1 MSASARVSI
10 LRTLIATLI
19 VTAAACD
26 GSRPLSSS
34 AGKASDQLSVSS
46 PAMLADTAIPMAVH
60 RAAIAPERRLAG
72 AVAGRAV
79 VKLGQGDAN
88 AAGEE
93 GAEAVEAPE
102 QQPEVAPGSMLVR
115 TGEAS
120 LQVDSLEIGIARVR
134 DVARRTGA
142 VIANTSMEGGKQ
154 QTRAASLEL
163 RIPSEKFDE
172 AVNGLAP
179 IGKVESV
186 SVTVQDVGEEFVD
199 VQARVANARRL
210 EQRLVELLATRTGKL
225 ADVLTV
231 ERELARVREQIERY
245 EGRMRYLRTRA
256 SISTLS
262 IGIHEPY
269 PIVADHP
276 GEQPIRDAFVQAW
289 RNLVGVTA
297 GLIAALGVVIPLGIL
312 VIVLAIAA
320 RRWFPTRAFGLPSKT
335 REA

>member
-1 MSASARVSI
+1 MSASARVSVLSTI
-10 LRTLIATLI
+10 LATLT
-19 VTAAACD
+19 VAAAACD
-26 GSRPLSSS
+26 SSHPASPTRQVNNQLSLSSPVMANSAVALTVGAKREFSARPGS
-34 AGKASDQLSVSS
+34 AGE
-46 PAMLADTAIPMAVH
+46 AD
-60 RAAIAPERRLAG
+60 AAK
-72 AVAGRAV
+72 GRV
-79 VKLGQGDAN
+79 
-88 AAGEE
+88 E
-93 GAEAVEAPE
+93 GAEESS
-102 QQPEVAPGSMLVR
+102 QQPEVTPGSMLVR
-115 TGEAS
+115 TGRAS

-163 RIPSEKFDE
+163 RIPSERFDE

-179 IGKVESV
+179 IGKLESV
-186 SVTVQDVGEEFVD
+186 NVTVQDVGEEYVD

-231 ERELARVREQIERY
+231 ERELARVREEIERY

-269 PIVADHP
+269 PIVAEHP
-276 GEQPIRDAFVQAW
+276 GERPIRDAFVQAW

-312 VIVLAIAA
+312 VIVLAFAA
-320 RRWFPTRAFGLPSKT
+320 RRWFPARAFGLANKT
-335 REA
+335 REVGSA